1 MNELERKTTQEDE
14 KESKSKVTNKTN
26 STTAFFAALT
36 QQKKQFLPWLVTL
49 IMVVFAATLFVSLS
63 SHRQAQKQMQEQL
76 ERQNLIIDS
85 LEKKQGE
92 TIDSSKS
99 IPVITSETIKSELN
113 SLQELVTQEYIYTNA
128 DKRNQDAKWIF
139 GWSRPFSNSTL
150 LLTYDGIIK
159 AGIDMSE
166 VQVNVD
172 EETRTITVTLPAS
185 KITDNNIPQE
195 GITVVEVKD
204 GLFNEVTFDD
214 YNSFIS
220 EQKIIMEEKA
230 IERGLLT
237 KADEEARKA
246 IQAFLSLMP
255 GMEGEDA
262 YKLVIQ

>member
-1 MNELERKTTQEDE
+1 MNELEHKNTQEDE
-14 KESKSKVTNKTN
+14 KESKPKVTNKK
-26 STTAFFAALT
+26 SPFAALA
-36 QQKKQFLPWLVTL
+36 QQKKQFFPWLIVI
-49 IMVVFAATLFVSLS
+49 IMVVLVSALFVS
-63 SHRQAQKQMQEQL
+63 HRQSQKQMQEQL
-76 ERQNLIIDS
+76 ERQNLVIDS

-92 TIDSSKS
+92 SIDSSKS
-99 IPVITSETIKSELN
+99 VPVITSETIKSELN

-128 DKRNQDAKWIF
+128 DKRDQDEKWIF

-150 LLTYDGIIK
+150 VLTYDGTIK

-166 VQVNVD
+166 VQVDVD
-172 EETRTITVTLPAS
+172 EETRTITITLPDS

-237 KADEEARKA
+237 KADEEAKKA

-262 YKLVIQ
+262 YKLIVQ